1 MKLIPDTDVLADQVQ
16 QVLFHVVF
24 ILQITLSNLKFI
36 PDVLVPCL
44 ALTEKNALFSHFY
57 FFLPCFMYG
66 NVFLSCTLNNVFSV
80 AIGNIL
86 YFNFLLTKKIK
97 SVLCFYFIGPA
108 VQRKVSVFFQKSPE
122 INNLL
127 ILNCLD
133 VCND

>member
-1 MKLIPDTDVLADQVQ
+1 MASLSCYLSKGFSFQIMKLIPDTDVLADQVQ

-44 ALTEKNALFSHFY
+44 ALTEKNALFSHLY

-80 AIGNIL
+80 AIDNIL
-86 YFNFLLTKKIK
+86 YFNFLLTKMTK

-108 VQRKVSVFFQKSPE
+108 VQRKVSVFF
-122 INNLL
+122 
-127 ILNCLD
+127 
-133 VCND
+133 